1 MNRRRF
7 LITAAATGAIAAG
20 QNRTS
25 TAPATSVL
33 TPPELMDITRVP
45 GYAMVGVRDG
55 KPVAEFAGHRAAPA
69 ANTAQEPVNAETYFP
84 AASLTKVVFVWA
96 VRDLVREGKLEWHK
110 PLQEYLP
117 LGLEGDA
124 AKITAQ
130 HVISHSTGL
139 TNWRFEPNAA
149 LATSFVPGT
158 RFSYSGEG
166 FFLLQRVVEHIAGD
180 SVASHMKKK
189 TLPAVGIT
197 SGSLAWSPA
206 LLTNG
211 ALGHNRQGD
220 TMVRSLVF
228 YERNNEEAMRA
239 AGLDPLTA
247 KTTEI
252 VDAYKKANRQTNPV
266 MLSPNVAGSMWVK
279 PVEFANF
286 LRRVL
291 ADATKSPAE
300 YAAVVPMNGKL
311 SWGRGWAV
319 DHTFPGSALW
329 VYGDGPGYKNFALVH
344 PASKTALAIFT
355 NGDRGANLYSGI
367 LRQKLGRDAAA
378 FYWI

>member
-7 LITAAATGAIAAG
+7 LIAATATGAVAAA
-20 QNRTS
+20 QAQSS
-25 TAPATSVL
+25 TPFV
-33 TPPELMDITRVP
+33 PPGLKAAELMDITRVP
-45 GYAMVGVRDG
+45 GYAMVGVHQG

-69 ANTAQEPVNAETYFP
+69 ANTAAEPVNADTFFP

-96 VRDLVREGKLEWHK
+96 VRDLVREGKLDWHK
-110 PLQEYLP
+110 PLQDYLP

-124 AKITAQ
+124 AKITAH
-130 HVISHSTGL
+130 HVVSHSTGL
-139 TNWRFEPNAA
+139 TNWRFEPNTA
-149 LATSFVPGT
+149 LTANFAPGS

-166 FFLLQRVVEHIAGD
+166 FFLLQRVVEHIVGE

-189 TLPAVGIT
+189 TLPAAGIS

-206 LLTNG
+206 FLTNG

-228 YERNNEEAMRA
+228 YERNNEEAMRV

-252 VDAYKKANRQTNPV
+252 VDAYKKVNRPTNPV

-286 LRRVL
+286 LQRVL

-300 YAAVVPMNGKL
+300 YAAVVPMNSKL

-319 DHTFPGSALW
+319 DHSFPGNALW
-329 VYGDGPGYKNFALVH
+329 VYGDGPGYKNIALVH
-344 PASKTALAIFT
+344 PPSKTALAIFT
-355 NGDRGANLYSGI
+355 NGDRGANLYAGI
-367 LRQKLGRDAAA
+367 LRQRLGRDAAV